1 MDEPTRRIITT
12 RGEFLDAVRSAFAQA
27 AAAGAGEIYVCDA
40 TFADWPLSEREVID
54 DLNRW
59 VHSGRRFTL
68 IASDFDVISRRHGR
82 WTQWRRQWTHVVQC
96 RTNEELEAAGY
107 PTLCLVP
114 GVISVRML
122 DPVAHRGV
130 ASHEAV
136 DGLACRE
143 AIDAVSQRSTEAFP
157 VTTLGL

>member
-12 RGEFLDAVRSAFAQA
+12 RAEFLDAVRSAFAQA
-27 AAAGAGEIYVCDA
+27 AAAGAGEIWVCDA
-40 TFADWPLSEREVID
+40 TFADWPLSERPVIE
-54 DLNRW
+54 DLDRW
-59 VHSGRRFTL
+59 VRSGRRFTL
-68 IASDFDVISRRHGR
+68 IASDFDEISRRHGR
-82 WTQWRRQWTHVVQC
+82 WTQWRRQWAHVVQC
-96 RTNEELEAAGY
+96 RTNDELEAAEY

-114 GVISVRML
+114 GVMSVRML

-136 DGLACRE
+136 DGHACRE
-143 AIDAVSQRSTEAFP
+143 AIDAVSQRSAEAFP